1 MNLVPRNY
9 KPAGGVLHE
18 TFEIMLQQHPE
29 AFDCLVFPAK
39 SSRHDEILADNAPV
53 GTLLDRDERAQ
64 EYDPPVAGRAMITP
78 NPEFVFGA
86 SESGLFESFHSA
98 PGTIRM
104 LVSVPGLRTYSL
116 IRWLEYLSLDSEET
130 VERTVYVADVR
141 PIGRTTGAGMAYIC
155 RPLLAEGE
163 APDMPQDKEQDT
175 GRGAEPGEPPATPD
189 MPPQSPDSEEDNNND
204 NWAGYTPKVG
214 IL

>member
-1 MNLVPRNY
+1 MNPRTY

-29 AFDCLVFPAK
+29 AFDCIVFPAK
-39 SSRHDEILADNAPV
+39 SSEHDEILADNAPV
-53 GTLLDRDERAQ
+53 GTLLDRGERAQ

-78 NPEFVFGA
+78 NPEFTFGA
-86 SESGLFESFHSA
+86 SESSLYESFHSA
-98 PGTIRM
+98 PGTIQM

-116 IRWLEYLSLDSEET
+116 IRWLEYLSLDSQET

-155 RPLLAEGE
+155 RPLPAEGE
-163 APDMPQDKEQDT
+163 APEVDMPQDKEQDT
-175 GRGAEPGEPPATPD
+175 GPDTEQGETLPD
-189 MPPQSPDSEEDNNND
+189 MPPQSPDSEEDNGND
-204 NWAGYTPKVG
+204 NWADYTHKVG